1 MTIKSW
7 QEIPIGLIAAG
18 IVAAMG
24 ASALATIAGTSY
36 QGGGGSVP
44 SRPSRVS
51 LGQRTSSVDLASAQS
66 PRGEISYM
74 RGDRGT
80 GGPENF
86 QPAFYGYKN
95 RNYGGRTGFMVGEQG
110 PELFVPERQGSIIP
124 ADDTEQLMGGGS
136 NVTFNNNTIDASGVE
151 DVLIAQQG
159 NIIGMLRT
167 AANSYG
173 EDFFESVDE
182 SVYTTPAV
190 GRA

>member
-1 MTIKSW
+1 M
-7 QEIPIGLIAAG
+7 
-18 IVAAMG
+18 
-24 ASALATIAGTSY
+24 
-36 QGGGGSVP
+36 
-44 SRPSRVS
+44 
-51 LGQRTSSVDLASAQS
+51 GQRRNSVDLASAQS

-74 RGDRGT
+74 RGDRGM

-86 QPAFYGYKN
+86 QPAFYGRKN
-95 RNYGGRTGFMVGEQG
+95 RNYGGSAGYMVGEQG
-110 PELFVPERQGSIIP
+110 PELFMPDRPGTIIP
-124 ADDTEQLMGGGS
+124 ADDTAALGS
-136 NVTFNNNTIDASGVE
+136 PANVTFNINTIDASGVE
-151 DVLIAQQG
+151 DVLMAQQG